1 MSLRTAVQKSPQ
13 NKSALPALT
22 GVLQRQCA
30 CGNHTMVGGECA
42 ACSKKQQTLKRS
54 SLSQRRNEVGGER
67 EVPPIVHEV
76 LRSPGQPLNPA
87 TRAYFESRFGQD
99 FSQVRIHT
107 DATAAESAWA
117 VNALAYTV
125 GRDVVF
131 GSGQYVPATNDGRRL
146 LAHELTHVVQQGGN
160 AQTLQQDSKLGEEN
174 DRYEQEAERNA
185 AQFVSGAQV
194 QVPSIISSPLMQRTK
209 ICSKRLEAPVLGWVF
224 NHSYIDDTGM
234 DNCLGSSMPGNYAIQ
249 ALHSGNFVKGCA
261 VKTATSTDPMG
272 RTPNVKQCDPAP
284 GVTNLSRCL
293 SNAYSA
299 YSDPSLY
306 KNPFGPNSNTFAA
319 TLAKTCCADGS
330 SKGLGWVPG
339 WKHAPAPPCPS
350 TKVLVAAEG
359 EESAPFGGG
368 GGEFGGGG
376 GEFGGGGAGRFF

>member
-1 MSLRTAVQKSPQ
+1 MPMRSRAQMKPAVAPSFGSVAQVS
-13 NKSALPALT
+13 
-22 GVLQRQCA
+22 LQRKCA
-30 CGNHTMVGGECA
+30 CGSHTMAGGECEG
-42 ACSKKQQTLKRS
+42 CKKKRVD
-54 SLSQRRNEVGGER
+54 LQWRVVDNKSQPA

-87 TRAYFESRFGQD
+87 TRAFMEPRFGHD
-99 FSQVRIHT
+99 FSRVRVHT
-107 DATAAESAWA
+107 DAKAAESARE

-125 GRDVVF
+125 GRDAVF
-131 GSGQYVPATNDGRRL
+131 GAGRYEPHSLAGRHL
-146 LAHELTHVVQQGGN
+146 LAHELVHVVQQGANPQG
-160 AQTLQQDSKLGEEN
+160 LQQDYLLREEN
-174 DRYEQEAERNA
+174 DSYEQEAERSA
-185 AQFVSGAQV
+185 AQLMNGTQS
-194 QVPSIISSPLMQRTK
+194 QVPSSISPPLIQRTK
-209 ICSKRLEAPVLGWVF
+209 ICSKRLEAPVLGGLF

-249 ALHSGNFVKGCA
+249 ALVSGNFVKGCA
-261 VKTATSTDPMG
+261 VKTATSTDPIG

-293 SNAYSA
+293 FDAYSA

-339 WKHAPAPPCPS
+339 WNHAPAPPCDA
-350 TKVLVAAEG
+350 TKVFVAAEDEKSG
-359 EESAPFGGG
+359 PSGGG
-368 GGEFGGGG
+368 GGSSESHR
-376 GEFGGGGAGRFF
+376 AI